1 MVGRRAQTERFP
13 GHEPKR
19 LSSRSFFFVR
29 NLLLCKRKNHPCR
42 WFFRWAE
49 NPGRFSNRGHWV
61 YQGAITKTALPV
73 QLYSSHNFRTSLV
86 LLVAPPVTNGCCHWR
101 LVVPFRVGLKMI
113 VTGTGAAVGLNDE
126 FVHPAAVSVTFA
138 FRPLQPDLQRRYL
151 PGNFLRAVAELHAPE
166 FSEPGPQ
173 VFCFAFAVLKF
184 YFCAARLRYRFS
196 GEIALPARGVGQYVP

>member
-19 LSSRSFFFVR
+19 ISSRSFFFVR

-86 LLVAPPVTNGCCHWR
+86 LLVASPCYQW
-101 LVVPFRVGLKMI
+101 LL
-113 VTGTGAAVGLNDE
+113 
-126 FVHPAAVSVTFA
+126 
-138 FRPLQPDLQRRYL
+138 PLAPCRAL
-151 PGNFLRAVAELHAPE
+151 PGWTQDDSYRNGRCKRHLRALSRTCRWMHRRCLCEKDFV
-166 FSEPGPQ
+166 
-173 VFCFAFAVLKF
+173 
-184 YFCAARLRYRFS
+184 RFS
-196 GEIALPARGVGQYVP
+196 FSGGRQSFASHRVPPGRSGIQ